1 VKRIGEAHLRSL
13 WQRHFRPDKAAL
25 IVVGAIDAASLKALV
40 ERQWGGWQP
49 ASVANP
55 ITPPAKAVSS
65 TARVIIVDKPDAPQ
79 TELRIGRIGTV
90 RTTPDFAA
98 LQVLNEA
105 FGGAF
110 TSRLNLDLREDKGY
124 TYGVGSRFN
133 YGRMP
138 APFVIRTAVRSDV
151 SVPAVKEVFSEL
163 KRVTTAPLA
172 ADELKRARGSLT
184 QSLPGLFETNEAT
197 AGSFGD
203 LFAYGLPLDYYR
215 KLPAE
220 FNAVKAPTLEALAQR
235 YLDPAGMVVI
245 AVGDR
250 KNLESGLQPLN
261 LGPLEVWPITG
272 TLF

>member
-1 VKRIGEAHLRSL
+1 
-13 WQRHFRPDKAAL
+13 
-25 IVVGAIDAASLKALV
+25 
-40 ERQWGGWQP
+40 
-49 ASVANP
+49 
-55 ITPPAKAVSS
+55 
-65 TARVIIVDKPDAPQ
+65 
-79 TELRIGRIGTV
+79 
-90 RTTPDFAA
+90 
-98 LQVLNEA
+98 LNEA

-124 TYGVGSRFN
+124 TYGAGSRFS

-151 SVPAVKEVFSEL
+151 SAPAVKEVFSEL
-163 KRVTTAPLA
+163 KRVAASSLA

-184 QSLPGLFETNEAT
+184 QSLPGSFETNEAT

-220 FNAVKAPTLEALAQR
+220 FNAVKAPTLEALARR
-235 YLDPAGMVVI
+235 YLDPAAMVVI